1 MFLQFLNGARNFED
15 DYFSDFHA
23 FLHEAM
29 PIFAAAGVKN
39 MSFRASIFIIVVL
52 LKYLFVR
59 VIDGLSSFL

>member
-1 MFLQFLNGARNFED
+1 MVQGILKTIIFLIFTHFC
-15 DYFSDFHA
+15 HK
-23 FLHEAM
+23 AM